1 MRRDQTQRGSA
12 LLVVVFSL
20 VMLGFLGGVFLK
32 NRVNEQSSTAE
43 TLLSSR
49 AWFAAHSGME
59 WALSRLFPLTQPIGQ
74 CLNTQTVPLFLPQC
88 VGVVRCR
95 LTENDLYHLESEATC
110 GLGKF
115 KMTRVQTVWA
125 NGSE

>member
-1 MRRDQTQRGSA
+1 MKRDPKQRGSA
-12 LLVVVFSL
+12 LLVVLFSL
-20 VMLGFLGGVFLK
+20 VVLGFLGSIFLQ
-32 NRVNEQSSTAE
+32 NRVSEQSSTAE
-43 TLLSSR
+43 SLLSSR

-59 WALSRLFPLTQPIGQ
+59 WALSTLFPLTMPIGQ
-74 CLNTQTVPLFLPQC
+74 CLDTQKVPLFLPQC

-125 NGSE
+125 NGSG